1 MSPTGQYVHSDGGND
16 TLVHEH
22 GYGLGPPTG
31 VLVLR
36 HLGTEHPVEFSES
49 RDDHRHQLF
58 WSDATA
64 LAVRR
69 GSRTAHLGPRQ
80 AFWVRRGTTVEVMA
94 CTPGTVHVI
103 CLRQPPPAL
112 SSAPA
117 ATVRMP
123 EEAQALVHA
132 LCRESTTEED
142 GLAAR
147 DRLLALLSDPLPL
160 DSSGEGNGLARA
172 VARQLLRDPADTTEL
187 REWAERLHTTT
198 KTLQRDF
205 VREFDVS
212 WTTWR
217 SRTRLQAATAL
228 LESHSV
234 TEVAHRVGFVSVSA
248 FVQSFRR
255 QYGTTPAA
263 WAREGRLL

>member
-1 MSPTGQYVHSDGGND
+1 MSPTGQYVHTDGGHD

-36 HLGTEHPVEFSES
+36 HLGADHPVTFSES

-58 WSDATA
+58 WSDATV

-69 GSRTAHLGPRQ
+69 GSRTAHLSPRQ
-80 AFWVRRGTTVEVMA
+80 GFWVRRGTTVEVMA
-94 CTPGTVHVI
+94 TSPGTVHVL

-112 SSAPA
+112 GAVPA
-117 ATVRMP
+117 AVVRM
-123 EEAQALVHA
+123 EAEAQELLHT
-132 LCRESTTEED
+132 LCREATTEAE

-147 DRLLALLSDPLPL
+147 DQLLTLLADPLPL
-160 DSSGEGNGLARA
+160 DSSGAGNGLARE
-172 VARQLLRDPADTTEL
+172 VARHLLRDPADSTEL
-187 REWAERLHTTT
+187 AGWAERLHTTT

-205 VREFDVS
+205 AREFGVP

-217 SRTRLQAATAL
+217 TRIRMQAATAL

-234 TEVAHRVGFVSVSA
+234 TEVAHRVGFASVSA
-248 FVQSFRR
+248 FVQSFRSEH
-255 QYGTTPAA
+255 GVTPGA
-263 WAREGRLL
+263 WREHARSV